1 MLLILSLL
9 TCFCPS
15 VCGVAVAELSFEE
28 LGLDRAVSEA
38 LSEEVLRLV
47 AATVPAVAHH
57 RHHHLLVAR
66 VVREHP
72 LVALAQVVEVVLG
85 GGFRLKQLRLHGLR
99 LRGVNRQSALRV
111 LVS

>member
-38 LSEEVLRLV
+38 LSEVVLRLV
-47 AATVPAVAHH
+47 STAVASVTYNWHN
-57 RHHHLLVAR
+57 HLLVTG
-66 VVREHP
+66 VVREHA
-72 LVALAQVVEVVLG
+72 LVAL
-85 GGFRLKQLRLHGLR
+85 
-99 LRGVNRQSALRV
+99 
-111 LVS
+111 